1 MKIPRLFKGQFHN
14 VIFVSVGEVDASLL
28 KGQEE
33 VNQLEQQI
41 ADDMLEYCQLATDL
55 GFHAEVKTGLGAD
68 VVMELRRLC
77 LEVANLFPHAVF
89 FAGQLV
95 FNEEVDG
102 FFSRF
107 LHNHTALDLLR
118 WLQLQGLSLV
128 ILPVRVA
135 PASSQKTLR
144 LPADE
149 ILSSSAN

>member
-1 MKIPRLFKGQFHN
+1 
-14 VIFVSVGEVDASLL
+14 
-28 KGQEE
+28 
-33 VNQLEQQI
+33 
-41 ADDMLEYCQLATDL
+41 MLEYCQLATDL

-68 VVMELRRLC
+68 VVMELQRLC
-77 LEVANLFPHAVF
+77 LEVAELFPHAGF

-95 FNEEVDG
+95 FNEEIDG
-102 FFSRF
+102 FFARF

-128 ILPVRVA
+128 IIPVRVA
-135 PASSQKTLR
+135 PTNSQKLLR

>member
-1 MKIPRLFKGQFHN
+1 
-14 VIFVSVGEVDASLL
+14 
-28 KGQEE
+28 
-33 VNQLEQQI
+33 
-41 ADDMLEYCQLATDL
+41 
-55 GFHAEVKTGLGAD
+55 
-68 VVMELRRLC
+68 VMELRHLC
-77 LEVANLFPHAVF
+77 LEVAGLFPNSVF

-135 PASSQKTLR
+135 PGIPLALPRTEPLRKT
-144 LPADE
+144 
-149 ILSSSAN
+149 S